1 MWRLKIGESPS
12 NPLLRSPNGF
22 LGRVV
27 WEFDPAA
34 GTPEERAE
42 VEKLRQEYTRNRFTQ
57 RQCSDLLM
65 RMQESTVQYMHAC
78 LLYCLLRSFASSVDC
93 LQNYHPLLSCSGL
106 FAGASLTTVQYSRSQ
121 RTHVFEDA
129 YRNRIYVCSS
139 HC

>member
-34 GTPEERAE
+34 GTREERAE

-65 RMQESTVQYMHAC
+65 PMQKVLCSTCMHVC
-78 LLYCLLRSFASSVDC
+78 YCLLRSFASSVDC

-106 FAGASLTTVQYSRSQ
+106 FAGASLTTV
-121 RTHVFEDA
+121 
-129 YRNRIYVCSS
+129 
-139 HC
+139 

>member
-78 LLYCLLRSFASSVDC
+78 LLLPSSIVRVI
-93 LQNYHPLLSCSGL
+93 SGL
-106 FAGASLTTVQYSRSQ
+106 FAKLPSLAILQ
-121 RTHVFEDA
+121 R
-129 YRNRIYVCSS
+129 IVCR
-139 HC
+139 CLANNGTI